1 MATRKSKRQ
10 PKRKM
15 PYERPP
21 VDSSEDPSTWS
32 KTKLIQELKGMDI
45 EVPVDLSKPII
56 LQLFNSNIKRKEA
69 TVIEAEVIPDI
80 GTLQSPPEQR
90 PFINPEPEAGIP
102 MSNMCNAFVSM
113 SQCFTGLQSTVTQLL
128 LRNPGEKQQNTIKDG
143 FTLQHWYNQSTT
155 VDNYTASHSGIQ
167 ENCVSVDTNKGAR
180 SDDFTGID
188 IVSSSLQRQ
197 IIDGKD
203 VNIAALL
210 IPNYECPQ
218 SHTVIADSI
227 EVNLPGKPDI
237 RLNRTLT
244 IQEFIKAFGKYKRIM
259 SKAYPERRVELDAYE
274 EDIIDISN
282 FYGSKYYDY
291 HKMFSA
297 KASTLLREHHVKV
310 DWSKRDRDLFTLV
323 AAGIQISVCKLCHM
337 CDHTTEFC
345 PLQLRNSVNHQEINS
360 SRNDDRG
367 DKYGRPKYF
376 QDGKEI
382 CNNFNSIRG
391 CTKRTCSFHMFAP
404 NAVRQDI
411 HRFYVGNAHQ
421 QRLHPIRHPRL
432 IKKLQRHLVKCD

>member
-21 VDSSEDPSTWS
+21 VDSSQDPSTWS
-32 KTKLIQELKGMDI
+32 KTKLIQELNGMDI

-102 MSNMCNAFVSM
+102 MGNTCNAFVAM

-128 LRNPGEKQQNTIKDG
+128 FRNPGEKQQNTIKDG
-143 FTLQHWYNQSTT
+143 FTLQHWYKQSSI
-155 VDNYTASHSGIQ
+155 VDNYTTSHSGIQ
-167 ENCVSVDTNKGAR
+167 GNCVSVDTNKEAR
-180 SDDFTGID
+180 SDEFTGKD

-227 EVNLPGKPDI
+227 EVNLSFCLFVI
-237 RLNRTLT
+237 
-244 IQEFIKAFGKYKRIM
+244 F
-259 SKAYPERRVELDAYE
+259 
-274 EDIIDISN
+274 
-282 FYGSKYYDY
+282 
-291 HKMFSA
+291 FS
-297 KASTLLREHHVKV
+297 
-310 DWSKRDRDLFTLV
+310 F
-323 AAGIQISVCKLCHM
+323 
-337 CDHTTEFC
+337 
-345 PLQLRNSVNHQEINS
+345 
-360 SRNDDRG
+360 
-367 DKYGRPKYF
+367 
-376 QDGKEI
+376 
-382 CNNFNSIRG
+382 
-391 CTKRTCSFHMFAP
+391 
-404 NAVRQDI
+404 
-411 HRFYVGNAHQ
+411 
-421 QRLHPIRHPRL
+421 
-432 IKKLQRHLVKCD
+432 

>member
-237 RLNRTLT
+237 RLNRCF
-244 IQEFIKAFGKYKRIM
+244 QPKRPH
-259 SKAYPERRVELDAYE
+259 Y
-274 EDIIDISN
+274 
-282 FYGSKYYDY
+282 
-291 HKMFSA
+291 
-297 KASTLLREHHVKV
+297 
-310 DWSKRDRDLFTLV
+310 
-323 AAGIQISVCKLCHM
+323 
-337 CDHTTEFC
+337 
-345 PLQLRNSVNHQEINS
+345 
-360 SRNDDRG
+360 
-367 DKYGRPKYF
+367 
-376 QDGKEI
+376 
-382 CNNFNSIRG
+382 
-391 CTKRTCSFHMFAP
+391 
-404 NAVRQDI
+404 
-411 HRFYVGNAHQ
+411 
-421 QRLHPIRHPRL
+421 
-432 IKKLQRHLVKCD
+432 

>member
-1 MATRKSKRQ
+1 MLYGFTKYRYPTSFEKSR
-10 PKRKM
+10 R
-15 PYERPP
+15 
-21 VDSSEDPSTWS
+21 
-32 KTKLIQELKGMDI
+32 
-45 EVPVDLSKPII
+45 
-56 LQLFNSNIKRKEA
+56 
-69 TVIEAEVIPDI
+69 
-80 GTLQSPPEQR
+80 
-90 PFINPEPEAGIP
+90 
-102 MSNMCNAFVSM
+102 
-113 SQCFTGLQSTVTQLL
+113 
-128 LRNPGEKQQNTIKDG
+128 KQQNTIKDG

-180 SDDFTGID
+180 SDDFTGIY

-282 FYGSKYYDY
+282 FYESKFYDY
-291 HKMFSA
+291 HTMFSA

-345 PLQLRNSVNHQEINS
+345 PLQLRNPVNHQEINS

-391 CTKRTCSFHMFAP
+391 CSKRTCSFSHVCTKCLSPGHSQVLCGKRPSATSSSNQTP
-404 NAVRQDI
+404 
-411 HRFYVGNAHQ
+411 
-421 QRLHPIRHPRL
+421 PIDKETPKTSR
-432 IKKLQRHLVKCD
+432 KM